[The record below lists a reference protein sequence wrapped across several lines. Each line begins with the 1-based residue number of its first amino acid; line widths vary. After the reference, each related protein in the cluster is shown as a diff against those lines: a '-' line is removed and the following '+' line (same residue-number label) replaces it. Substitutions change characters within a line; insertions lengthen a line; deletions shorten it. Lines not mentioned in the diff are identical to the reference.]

1 MDNIPNFNTSQV
13 KNFREL
19 FNTQKLQRIDLS
31 EGKNNSLKRKKKQPL
46 IIAKNKFERKKDS
59 QSQEPN

>member
-1 MDNIPNFNTSQV
+1 MPNFNTSQI

-19 FNTQKLQRIDLS
+19 FNTQKLQRIDFS
-31 EGKNNSLKRKKKQPL
+31 EGKNSLKRKKKQPL

-59 QSQEPN
+59 